1 MNRVV
6 QEVTERIIDRSRKN
20 REKYLKNLEAG
31 RVDGPFRHQLP
42 CSNLAHDIAVC
53 RGQECRTLLDGQTPN
68 IAIVTSYNDMLSA
81 HHTYEN
87 YPAIIKKAVAEAGG
101 TAQVAAGV
109 PAMCDGVTQG
119 LPGMD
124 MSLISRDV
132 IAMSTVIGLSHNVF
146 DGALLLGICDKIMP
160 GLLMGA
166 LQFSYLPMIL
176 VPGGPMRSGL
186 PNKEKA
192 HAREL
197 YAEGK
202 IGRDEMLAVEC
213 KSYHSTGTCTFYG
226 TANSNQLI
234 AELLGLHLPGASFI
248 NPDDP
253 LREALTNAAAIKV
266 TGMTHMGKNYTPIG
280 HVVSEKSVIN
290 AMVGLL
296 ATGGSTNQT
305 MHIVAVARAAGIR
318 INWDDFSNLS
328 DVVPLLVRIYPNG
341 SGDINDFEAA
351 GGMAVLIKELL
362 EGGFLHNDVQ
372 TVAGPGLEKYTGKP
386 ELKKGKVLWGAGPE
400 TSLNSEVIASAK
412 EPFSP
417 TGGLKV
423 LDGNLGRAVMK
434 VSALADGEQKLIEA
448 PAMVFHTQDDLE
460 KAFHEGRMNRD
471 LVAVVRFQGP
481 QANGMP
487 ELHKLITPL
496 SVIMDHGFQVAM
508 VTDGRLSGASGKVPS
523 AIHVSPEALCGG
535 LLAKVQDG
543 DIIRIDVRTGSLELK
558 VADEELKKR
567 EYATDPELTGQ
578 RYGMGRQIFAPLR
591 RDLLGAEEGASSLF
605 TYVHEQCN
613 VNYPVDFDKGRNKS

>member
-1 MNRVV
+1 
-6 QEVTERIIDRSRKN
+6 
-20 REKYLKNLEAG
+20 
-31 RVDGPFRHQLP
+31 
-42 CSNLAHDIAVC
+42 
-53 RGQECRTLLDGQTPN
+53 
-68 IAIVTSYNDMLSA
+68 
-81 HHTYEN
+81 
-87 YPAIIKKAVAEAGG
+87 
-101 TAQVAAGV
+101 
-109 PAMCDGVTQG
+109 
-119 LPGMD
+119 
-124 MSLISRDV
+124 
-132 IAMSTVIGLSHNVF
+132 VIGLSHNVF

-192 HAREL
+192 RAREQFVQ
-197 YAEGK
+197 GK
-202 IGRDEMLAVEC
+202 ISRDEMLAVEC

-226 TANSNQLI
+226 TANSNQLV

-253 LREALTNAAAIKV
+253 LREALTIAAAIKV
-266 TGMTHMGKNYTPIG
+266 TGMTHLGKNYTPIG
-280 HVVSEKSVIN
+280 HVVSEKSVVN

-305 MHIVAVARAAGIR
+305 LHIVAVARAAGIR

-328 DVVPLLVRIYPNG
+328 DVVPLLVHIYPNG
-341 SGDINDFEAA
+341 PADINDFQAA
-351 GGMAVLIKELL
+351 GGMAMLIKELL
-362 EGGFLHNDVQ
+362 EGGYLHNDVQ
-372 TVAGPGLEKYTGKP
+372 TVAGPGLERYTSKP
-386 ELKKGKVLWGAGPE
+386 EFEKGKVVWGAGPE
-400 TSLNSEVIASAK
+400 TSLDSEVIASAK
-412 EPFSP
+412 QPFSP

-434 VSALADGEQKLIEA
+434 VSALADGQDTLIEA
-448 PAMVFHTQDDLE
+448 PAMVFHTQNDLE

-487 ELHKLITPL
+487 ELHKLMTPL
-496 SVIMDHGFQVAM
+496 SILMDHGFQVAM

-523 AIHVSPEALCGG
+523 AIHVTPEALCGG

-543 DIIRIDVRTGSLELK
+543 DIIRIDVRADSLELK
-558 VADEELKKR
+558 ITDEELKKR
-567 EYATDPELTGQ
+567 EYADPELASQ

-591 RDLLGAEEGASSLF
+591 RDLLGAEQGASSLF
-605 TYVHEQCN
+605 TYVREKCT
-613 VNYPVDFDKGRNKS
+613 VTLPGDFDEDTDKV